1 MAEICQQ
8 AGLTNACHKYIYRKE
23 VVEAIEL
30 HHMKEVK
37 EQMEPLKK
45 MDKLKM
51 KDTRRMQP

>member
-1 MAEICQQ
+1 M
-8 AGLTNACHKYIYRKE
+8 
-23 VVEAIEL
+23 EAIEL

-51 KDTRRMQP
+51 KDTRRMQPYMKKKSLENSRI